1 MAKQE
6 RNLVG
11 QIVAITGGARGIGK
25 STAQTLSRA
34 GMKVAIGDLDGPL
47 AAKTAEEITAGT
59 IGRPLDVTAE
69 EIGAGTIG
77 LPLDVTD
84 YDSFAGFIAE
94 VERQLGPV
102 DVIINNAGIMQLG
115 PYLEEDRATTRR
127 MIDIN
132 IYGVDYGCR
141 LTIPSM
147 IARGHG
153 HVVNIASAAG
163 KAGYAHGA
171 TYCGTKHYVVG
182 MSEAIRS
189 ELRGTGVEVSCVMP
203 VAVQTELGGGLA
215 ETRAIKQAQPQ
226 DVADE
231 ILSALKLPKFD
242 VFVPPSVG
250 AINQVMAVLPRG
262 AREAVGRALKADKV
276 LSSAD
281 HSVRKDYELRA
292 SRSAPAI
299 SSGDDEQADPASSG
313 KKKSA

>member
-47 AAKTAEEITAGT
+47 AAQTAG
-59 IGRPLDVTAE
+59 

-77 LPLDVTD
+77 LQLDVTD
-84 YDSFAGFIAE
+84 FDSFSAFVASVQE
-94 VERQLGPV
+94 QMGPI

-115 PYLEEDRATTRR
+115 PYLDEDMATTKR

-147 IARGHG
+147 VARGHG

-215 ETRAIKQAQPQ
+215 ETRAVKQALPQ

-231 ILSALKLPKFD
+231 ILSALKQPRFD
-242 VFVPPSVG
+242 VFVPRSVG
-250 AINQVMAVLPRG
+250 PLNQVMSVMGRG
-262 AREAVGRALKADKV
+262 PREALGRALKADKV
-276 LSSAD
+276 LSTAD

-292 SRSAPAI
+292 TRSAPAI
-299 SSGDDEQADPASSG
+299 GSGDEE
-313 KKKSA
+313 KKKSKSGKSDKSD

>member
-1 MAKQE
+1 MAKQQ

-25 STAQTLSRA
+25 CTAQTLSRA

-47 AAKTAEEITAGT
+47 AAQTAS
-59 IGRPLDVTAE
+59 

-77 LPLDVTD
+77 LQLDVTD
-84 YDSFAGFIAE
+84 FDSFSAFVAN
-94 VERQLGPV
+94 VEEQLGPI
-102 DVIINNAGIMQLG
+102 DVIINNAGIMHLG
-115 PYLEEDRATTRR
+115 PYLDEDMATTKR

-163 KAGYAHGA
+163 KGGYAHGA

-203 VAVQTELGGGLA
+203 VAVQTELGAGLS
-215 ETRAIKQAQPQ
+215 ETRAVKQALPQ
-226 DVADE
+226 HVADE
-231 ILSALKLPKFD
+231 ILSALQEPRFD
-242 VFVPPSVG
+242 VLCRVR
-250 AINQVMAVLPRG
+250 L
-262 AREAVGRALKADKV
+262 ARSTK
-276 LSSAD
+276 
-281 HSVRKDYELRA
+281 
-292 SRSAPAI
+292 
-299 SSGDDEQADPASSG
+299 
-313 KKKSA
+313 

>member
-47 AAKTAEEITAGT
+47 AAQ
-59 IGRPLDVTAE
+59 TAE

-77 LPLDVTD
+77 LQLDVTD
-84 YDSFAGFIAE
+84 FDSFSAFVTSVQE
-94 VERQLGPV
+94 QMGPI

-115 PYLEEDRATTRR
+115 PYLDEDMATTKR

-147 IARGHG
+147 VARGHG

-215 ETRAIKQAQPQ
+215 ETRAVKQALPQ

-231 ILSALKLPKFD
+231 ILSALKQPRFD
-242 VFVPPSVG
+242 VFVPRSVG
-250 AINQVMAVLPRG
+250 PLNQVMSVMGRG
-262 AREAVGRALKADKV
+262 PREALGRALKADKV
-276 LSSAD
+276 LSTAD

-292 SRSAPAI
+292 TRSAPAI
-299 SSGDDEQADPASSG
+299 GSGDEE
-313 KKKSA
+313 KKKSKSGKSDKSD

>member
-25 STAQTLSRA
+25 STAQTLARA

-47 AAKTAEEITAGT
+47 AAQTAS
-59 IGRPLDVTAE
+59 

-77 LPLDVTD
+77 LQLDVTD
-84 YDSFAGFIAE
+84 FDSFSAFVAS
-94 VERQLGPV
+94 VEEQIGPI

-115 PYLEEDRATTRR
+115 PYLDEDLATTKR

-182 MSEAIRS
+182 MSESIRS

-203 VAVQTELGGGLA
+203 VAVQTELGAGLS
-215 ETRAIKQAQPQ
+215 ETRAVKQALPQ
-226 DVADE
+226 HVADE
-231 ILSALKLPKFD
+231 ILSALKQPRFD
-242 VFVPPSVG
+242 VFVPRSVG
-250 AINQVMAVLPRG
+250 PLNQVMSVMGRG
-262 AREAVGRALKADKV
+262 PREALGRALKADKV
-276 LSSAD
+276 LSTAD

-292 SRSAPAI
+292 ARSAPAI
-299 SSGDDEQADPASSG
+299 GSGDEG
-313 KKKSA
+313 KKKAKSGKSDKSD

>member
-11 QIVAITGGARGIGK
+11 QIVAITGGARGIGT

-47 AAKTAEEITAGT
+47 AAQ
-59 IGRPLDVTAE
+59 TAE

-77 LPLDVTD
+77 LQLDVTD
-84 YDSFAGFIAE
+84 FDSFSAFVSSVQE
-94 VERQLGPV
+94 QMGPI

-115 PYLEEDRATTRR
+115 PYLDEDMATTKR

-147 IARGHG
+147 VARGHG

-215 ETRAIKQAQPQ
+215 ETRAVKQALPQ

-231 ILSALKLPKFD
+231 ILSALKQPRFD
-242 VFVPPSVG
+242 VFVPRSVG
-250 AINQVMAVLPRG
+250 PLNQVMSVMGRG
-262 AREAVGRALKADKV
+262 PREALGRALKADKV
-276 LSSAD
+276 LSTAD

-292 SRSAPAI
+292 TRSAPAI
-299 SSGDDEQADPASSG
+299 GSGDEE
-313 KKKSA
+313 KKKSKSGKSDKSD

>member
-47 AAKTAEEITAGT
+47 AAQ
-59 IGRPLDVTAE
+59 TAE

-77 LPLDVTD
+77 LQLDVTD
-84 YDSFAGFIAE
+84 FDSFSAFVASVQE
-94 VERQLGPV
+94 QMGPI

-115 PYLEEDRATTRR
+115 PYLDEDMATTKR

-215 ETRAIKQAQPQ
+215 ETRAVKQALPQ

-231 ILSALKLPKFD
+231 ILSALKQPRFD
-242 VFVPPSVG
+242 VFVPRSVG
-250 AINQVMAVLPRG
+250 PLNQVMSVMGRG
-262 AREAVGRALKADKV
+262 PREALGRALKADKV
-276 LSSAD
+276 LSTAD

-292 SRSAPAI
+292 TRSAPAI
-299 SSGDDEQADPASSG
+299 GSGDEE
-313 KKKSA
+313 KKKSKSGKSDKSD

>member
-47 AAKTAEEITAGT
+47 AAQTAS
-59 IGRPLDVTAE
+59 

-77 LPLDVTD
+77 LQLDVTD
-84 YDSFAGFIAE
+84 FDSFSAFVAA
-94 VERQLGPV
+94 VQDQMGPI

-115 PYLEEDRATTRR
+115 PYLDEEMATTKR

-147 IARGHG
+147 VARGHG

-215 ETRAIKQAQPQ
+215 ETRAVKQALPQ

-231 ILSALKLPKFD
+231 ILSALKQPRFD
-242 VFVPPSVG
+242 VFVPRSVG
-250 AINQVMAVLPRG
+250 PLNQVMSVMGRG
-262 AREAVGRALKADKV
+262 PREALGRALKADKV
-276 LSSAD
+276 LSTAD

-292 SRSAPAI
+292 ARSAPAI
-299 SSGDDEQADPASSG
+299 SSGDDQKKKDKSG
-313 KKKSA
+313 KSDQSD

>member
-1 MAKQE
+1 MAKAE

-25 STAQTLSRA
+25 STAQTLTRA

-47 AAKTAEEITAGT
+47 AAQTAS
-59 IGRPLDVTAE
+59 

-77 LPLDVTD
+77 LQLDVTD
-84 YDSFAGFIAE
+84 FDSFSNFVAA
-94 VERQLGPV
+94 VEEQMGPI

-115 PYLEEDRATTRR
+115 PYLDEDMATTKR

-147 IARGHG
+147 VARGHG
-153 HVVNIASAAG
+153 HVINIASAAG

-215 ETRAIKQAQPQ
+215 ETRAVKQALPQ

-231 ILSALKLPKFD
+231 ILSALQEPRFD
-242 VFVPPSVG
+242 VFVPRSVG
-250 AINQVMAVLPRG
+250 PINQVMAVLPRG
-262 AREAVGRALKADKV
+262 PREALGRALKADKV
-276 LSSAD
+276 LSTAD

-292 SRSAPAI
+292 ARSAPAI
-299 SSGDDEQADPASSG
+299 GSGDDE
-313 KKKSA
+313 KKKSKSGKSDKSD

>member
-47 AAKTAEEITAGT
+47 AAQ
-59 IGRPLDVTAE
+59 TAE

-77 LPLDVTD
+77 LQLDVTD
-84 YDSFAGFIAE
+84 FDSFSAFVASVQE
-94 VERQLGPV
+94 QMGPI

-115 PYLEEDRATTRR
+115 PYLDEDMATTKR

-147 IARGHG
+147 VARGHG

-215 ETRAIKQAQPQ
+215 ETRAVKQALPQ

-231 ILSALKLPKFD
+231 ILSALKQPRFD
-242 VFVPPSVG
+242 VFVPRSVG
-250 AINQVMAVLPRG
+250 PLNQVMSVMGRG
-262 AREAVGRALKADKV
+262 PREALGRALKADKV
-276 LSSAD
+276 LSTAD

-292 SRSAPAI
+292 TRSAP
-299 SSGDDEQADPASSG
+299 
-313 KKKSA
+313 

>member
-1 MAKQE
+1 
-6 RNLVG
+6 
-11 QIVAITGGARGIGK
+11 
-25 STAQTLSRA
+25 
-34 GMKVAIGDLDGPL
+34 MKVAIGDLDGPL
-47 AAKTAEEITAGT
+47 AAQTAA
-59 IGRPLDVTAE
+59 

-77 LPLDVTD
+77 LQLDVTD
-84 YDSFAGFIAE
+84 FDSFSAFVAAVDE
-94 VERQLGPV
+94 QLGPI

-115 PYLEEDRATTRR
+115 PYLDEDMATTKR

-147 IARGHG
+147 VTRGHG

-215 ETRAIKQAQPQ
+215 ETRAVKQAQPQ

-231 ILSALKLPKFD
+231 ILAALRQPRFD
-242 VFVPPSVG
+242 VFVPRSVG
-250 AINQVMAVLPRG
+250 PLNQVMSVMGRG
-262 AREAVGRALKADKV
+262 PREALGRALKADKV
-276 LSSAD
+276 LSTAD

-292 SRSAPAI
+292 ARSAPAI
-299 SSGDDEQADPASSG
+299 SSGNDE
-313 KKKSA
+313 KKKSKSGKSD

>member
-47 AAKTAEEITAGT
+47 AAQTAG
-59 IGRPLDVTAE
+59 

-77 LPLDVTD
+77 LQLDVTD
-84 YDSFAGFIAE
+84 FDSFSAFVASVQE
-94 VERQLGPV
+94 QMGPI

-115 PYLEEDRATTRR
+115 PYLDEDMATTKR

-147 IARGHG
+147 VARGHG

-215 ETRAIKQAQPQ
+215 ETRAVKQALPQ

-231 ILSALKLPKFD
+231 ILSALKQPRFD
-242 VFVPPSVG
+242 VFVPRSVG
-250 AINQVMAVLPRG
+250 PLNQVMSVMGRG
-262 AREAVGRALKADKV
+262 PREALGRALKADKV
-276 LSSAD
+276 LSTAD
-281 HSVRKDYELRA
+281 HSVLKDYELRA
-292 SRSAPAI
+292 TRSAPAI
-299 SSGDDEQADPASSG
+299 GSGDEE
-313 KKKSA
+313 KKKSKSGKSDKSD

>member
-25 STAQTLSRA
+25 CTAQTLSRA

-47 AAKTAEEITAGT
+47 AAQTAS
-59 IGRPLDVTAE
+59 

-77 LPLDVTD
+77 LQLDVTD
-84 YDSFAGFIAE
+84 FDSFSAFVAS
-94 VERQLGPV
+94 VEEQLGPI
-102 DVIINNAGIMQLG
+102 DVIINNAGIMHLG
-115 PYLEEDRATTRR
+115 PYLDEDLATTKR

-182 MSEAIRS
+182 MSESIRS
-189 ELRGTGVEVSCVMP
+189 ELRGTGVEVSCRSTSP
-203 VAVQTELGGGLA
+203 
-215 ETRAIKQAQPQ
+215 TR
-226 DVADE
+226 
-231 ILSALKLPKFD
+231 F
-242 VFVPPSVG
+242 
-250 AINQVMAVLPRG
+250 
-262 AREAVGRALKADKV
+262 
-276 LSSAD
+276 
-281 HSVRKDYELRA
+281 
-292 SRSAPAI
+292 SRR
-299 SSGDDEQADPASSG
+299 
-313 KKKSA
+313 

>member
-47 AAKTAEEITAGT
+47 AAQTAG
-59 IGRPLDVTAE
+59 

-77 LPLDVTD
+77 LQLDVTD
-84 YDSFAGFIAE
+84 FDSFSAFVASVQE
-94 VERQLGPV
+94 QMGPI

-115 PYLEEDRATTRR
+115 PYLDEDMATTKR

-215 ETRAIKQAQPQ
+215 ETRAVKQALPQ

-231 ILSALKLPKFD
+231 ILSALKQPRFD
-242 VFVPPSVG
+242 VFVPRSVG
-250 AINQVMAVLPRG
+250 PLNQVMSVMGRG
-262 AREAVGRALKADKV
+262 PREALGRALKADKV
-276 LSSAD
+276 LSTAD

-292 SRSAPAI
+292 TRSAPAI
-299 SSGDDEQADPASSG
+299 GSGDEE
-313 KKKSA
+313 KKKSKSGKSDKSD

>member
-1 MAKQE
+1 MAKQD

-25 STAQTLSRA
+25 STAQTLARA

-47 AAKTAEEITAGT
+47 AAQ
-59 IGRPLDVTAE
+59 TAE

-77 LPLDVTD
+77 LQLDVTD
-84 YDSFAGFIAE
+84 YDSFAAFVGT
-94 VERQLGPV
+94 VEDQLGPI

-115 PYLEEDRATTRR
+115 PYLDEDMATTKR

-147 IARGHG
+147 VARGHG

-203 VAVQTELGGGLA
+203 VAVQTELGGGLS
-215 ETRAIKQAQPQ
+215 ETRAVKQAQPQ

-231 ILSALKLPKFD
+231 ILSALRQPRFD
-242 VFVPPSVG
+242 VFVPRSVG
-250 AINQVMAVLPRG
+250 PLNQVMSVMGRG
-262 AREAVGRALKADKV
+262 PREALGRALKADKV
-276 LSSAD
+276 LSTAD
-281 HSVRKDYELRA
+281 HGARRDYELRA
-292 SRSAPAI
+292 ARSAPAI
-299 SSGDDEQADPASSG
+299 TPGESAES
-313 KKKSA
+313 KSEDSD

>member
-1 MAKQE
+1 MAKAE

-47 AAKTAEEITAGT
+47 AAQ
-59 IGRPLDVTAE
+59 TAE

-77 LPLDVTD
+77 LQLDVTD
-84 YDSFAGFIAE
+84 FDSFSAFVAA
-94 VERQLGPV
+94 VEEQMGPI

-115 PYLEEDRATTRR
+115 PYLDEDMETTKR

-147 IARGHG
+147 VARGHG
-153 HVVNIASAAG
+153 HVINIASAAG

-215 ETRAIKQAQPQ
+215 ETRAVKQAMPQ

-231 ILSALKLPKFD
+231 ILSALKQPRFD
-242 VFVPPSVG
+242 VFVPRSVG
-250 AINQVMAVLPRG
+250 PLNQVMSVMGRG
-262 AREAVGRALKADKV
+262 PREALGRALKADKV
-276 LSSAD
+276 LSTAD
-281 HSVRKDYELRA
+281 HSARKDYELRA
-292 SRSAPAI
+292 ARSAPAI
-299 SSGDDEQADPASSG
+299 GSGDDV
-313 KKKSA
+313 KKKSKSGKSDKSD

>member
-25 STAQTLSRA
+25 STAQTLTRA

-47 AAKTAEEITAGT
+47 AAQ
-59 IGRPLDVTAE
+59 TAE

-77 LPLDVTD
+77 LQLDVTD
-84 YDSFAGFIAE
+84 FDSFSAFVASVQE
-94 VERQLGPV
+94 QLGPI

-115 PYLEEDRATTRR
+115 PYLDEDMATTKR

-147 IARGHG
+147 VARGHG

-215 ETRAIKQAQPQ
+215 ETRAVKQALPQ

-231 ILSALKLPKFD
+231 ILSALRQPRFD
-242 VFVPPSVG
+242 VFVPRSVG
-250 AINQVMAVLPRG
+250 PLNQVMSVMGRG
-262 AREAVGRALKADKV
+262 PREALGRALKADKV
-276 LSSAD
+276 LSTAD

-292 SRSAPAI
+292 ARSAPAI
-299 SSGDDEQADPASSG
+299 GSGDDEKKAASGTSD
-313 KKKSA
+313 KSD

>member
-25 STAQTLSRA
+25 STAQTLTRA

-47 AAKTAEEITAGT
+47 AAQ
-59 IGRPLDVTAE
+59 TAE

-77 LPLDVTD
+77 LQLDVTD
-84 YDSFAGFIAE
+84 FDSFSAFVASVQE
-94 VERQLGPV
+94 QLGPI

-115 PYLEEDRATTRR
+115 PYLDEDMATTKR

-147 IARGHG
+147 VARGHG

-215 ETRAIKQAQPQ
+215 ETRAVKQALPQ

-231 ILSALKLPKFD
+231 ILSALRQPRFD
-242 VFVPPSVG
+242 VFVPRSVG
-250 AINQVMAVLPRG
+250 PLNQVMSVMGRG
-262 AREAVGRALKADKV
+262 PREALGRALKADKV
-276 LSSAD
+276 LSTAD

-292 SRSAPAI
+292 ARSAPAI
-299 SSGDDEQADPASSG
+299 GSGDDEKKVKSG
-313 KKKSA
+313 KSDKSD

>member
-47 AAKTAEEITAGT
+47 AAQ
-59 IGRPLDVTAE
+59 TAE

-77 LPLDVTD
+77 LQLDVTD
-84 YDSFAGFIAE
+84 FDSFSAFVASVQE
-94 VERQLGPV
+94 QMGPI

-115 PYLEEDRATTRR
+115 PYLDEDMATTKR

-147 IARGHG
+147 VARGHG

-215 ETRAIKQAQPQ
+215 ETRAVKQALPQ

-231 ILSALKLPKFD
+231 ILSALKQPRFD
-242 VFVPPSVG
+242 VFVPRSVG
-250 AINQVMAVLPRG
+250 PLNQVMSVMGRG
-262 AREAVGRALKADKV
+262 PREALGRALKADKV
-276 LSSAD
+276 LSTAD
-281 HSVRKDYELRA
+281 HSVLKDYELRA
-292 SRSAPAI
+292 TRSAPAI
-299 SSGDDEQADPASSG
+299 GSGDEE
-313 KKKSA
+313 KKKSKSGKSDKSD

>member
-47 AAKTAEEITAGT
+47 AAQTAS
-59 IGRPLDVTAE
+59 

-77 LPLDVTD
+77 LQLDVTD
-84 YDSFAGFIAE
+84 FDSFSAFVAA
-94 VERQLGPV
+94 VQDQMGPI

-115 PYLEEDRATTRR
+115 PYLDEEMATTKR

-147 IARGHG
+147 VARGHG

-215 ETRAIKQAQPQ
+215 ETRAVKQALPQ

-231 ILSALKLPKFD
+231 ILSALKQPRFD
-242 VFVPPSVG
+242 VFVPRSVG
-250 AINQVMAVLPRG
+250 PLNQVMSVMGRG
-262 AREAVGRALKADKV
+262 PREALGRALKADKV
-276 LSSAD
+276 LSTAD

-292 SRSAPAI
+292 ARSAPAI
-299 SSGDDEQADPASSG
+299 SSGDDQKKKVKSG
-313 KKKSA
+313 KSDKSD

>member
-47 AAKTAEEITAGT
+47 AAQTAG
-59 IGRPLDVTAE
+59 

-77 LPLDVTD
+77 LQLDVTD
-84 YDSFAGFIAE
+84 FDSFSAFIAN
-94 VERQLGPV
+94 VEEQLGPD

-115 PYLEEDRATTRR
+115 PYLDEDMATTKR

-147 IARGHG
+147 VARGHG

-215 ETRAIKQAQPQ
+215 ETRAVKQALPQ

-231 ILSALKLPKFD
+231 ILSALRQPRFD
-242 VFVPPSVG
+242 VFVPRSVG
-250 AINQVMAVLPRG
+250 PLNQVMSVMGRG
-262 AREAVGRALKADKV
+262 PREALGRALKADKV
-276 LSSAD
+276 LSTAD

-292 SRSAPAI
+292 ARSAPAI
-299 SSGDDEQADPASSG
+299 GSGDGE
-313 KKKSA
+313 KKKAKAGKSDKSD

>member
-47 AAKTAEEITAGT
+47 AAQTAG
-59 IGRPLDVTAE
+59 
-69 EIGAGTIG
+69 EIGVGTVG
-77 LPLDVTD
+77 LQLDVTD
-84 YDSFAGFIAE
+84 FDSFSAFVALVQE
-94 VERQLGPV
+94 QLGPI

-115 PYLEEDRATTRR
+115 PYLNEDMATTKR

-147 IARGHG
+147 VARGHG

-171 TYCGTKHYVVG
+171 TYCGTKHYVVE
-182 MSEAIRS
+182 MSEAIRY
-189 ELRGTGVEVSCVMP
+189 ELRGTGVEVSCGMP
-203 VAVQTELGGGLA
+203 VAVPTELGGGLA
-215 ETRAIKQAQPQ
+215 ETRAVKQALPQ

-231 ILSALKLPKFD
+231 ILSALRQPRFD
-242 VFVPPSVG
+242 VFVPRSVG
-250 AINQVMAVLPRG
+250 PLNQVMSAIGRG
-262 AREAVGRALKADKV
+262 PREAFARALKADKV
-276 LSSAD
+276 LSTAD
-281 HSVRKDYELRA
+281 HGVRKDYELRA
-292 SRSAPAI
+292 ARSAPAVG
-299 SSGDDEQADPASSG
+299 SGGGEKKKAKSG
-313 KKKSA
+313 KSD

>member
-1 MAKQE
+1 MAKAE

-25 STAQTLSRA
+25 STAQTLTRA

-47 AAKTAEEITAGT
+47 AAQTAS
-59 IGRPLDVTAE
+59 

-77 LPLDVTD
+77 LQLDVTD
-84 YDSFAGFIAE
+84 FDSFSNFVAA
-94 VERQLGPV
+94 VEEQMGPI

-115 PYLEEDRATTRR
+115 PYLDEDMATTKR

-147 IARGHG
+147 VARGHG
-153 HVVNIASAAG
+153 HVINIASAAG

-215 ETRAIKQAQPQ
+215 ETRAVKQALPQ

-231 ILSALKLPKFD
+231 ILSALRQPRFD
-242 VFVPPSVG
+242 VFVPRSVG
-250 AINQVMAVLPRG
+250 PLNQVMSVMGRG
-262 AREAVGRALKADKV
+262 PREALGRALKADKV
-276 LSSAD
+276 LSTAD
-281 HSVRKDYELRA
+281 HSVRKDYERRA
-292 SRSAPAI
+292 ARSAPAI
-299 SSGDDEQADPASSG
+299 ESGDGE
-313 KKKSA
+313 KKKSKSDKSD

>member
-25 STAQTLSRA
+25 CTAQTLSRA

-47 AAKTAEEITAGT
+47 AAQTAS
-59 IGRPLDVTAE
+59 

-77 LPLDVTD
+77 LQLDVTD
-84 YDSFAGFIAE
+84 FDSFSAFVASVQE
-94 VERQLGPV
+94 QLGPI
-102 DVIINNAGIMQLG
+102 DVIINNAGIMHLG
-115 PYLEEDRATTRR
+115 SYLDEDMATTKR

-147 IARGHG
+147 VARGHG

-203 VAVQTELGGGLA
+203 VAVQTELGGGLS
-215 ETRAIKQAQPQ
+215 ETRAVKQALPQ

-231 ILSALKLPKFD
+231 SLSALKQPRFD
-242 VFVPPSVG
+242 VFVPRSVG
-250 AINQVMAVLPRG
+250 PLNQVMSVMGRG
-262 AREAVGRALKADKV
+262 PREALGRALKADKV
-276 LSSAD
+276 LSTAD

-292 SRSAPAI
+292 ARSSPAI
-299 SSGDDEQADPASSG
+299 GSGDDEKKKVKSG
-313 KKKSA
+313 KSDKSD

>member
-1 MAKQE
+1 MAKAE

-25 STAQTLSRA
+25 STAQTLTRA

-47 AAKTAEEITAGT
+47 AAQTAS
-59 IGRPLDVTAE
+59 

-77 LPLDVTD
+77 LQLDVTD
-84 YDSFAGFIAE
+84 FDSFSNFVAA
-94 VERQLGPV
+94 VEEQMGPI

-115 PYLEEDRATTRR
+115 PYLDEDMATTKR

-147 IARGHG
+147 VARGHG
-153 HVVNIASAAG
+153 HVINIASAAG

-215 ETRAIKQAQPQ
+215 ETRAVKQALPQ

-231 ILSALKLPKFD
+231 ILSALRQPRFD
-242 VFVPPSVG
+242 VFVPRSVG
-250 AINQVMAVLPRG
+250 PLNQVMSVMGRG
-262 AREAVGRALKADKV
+262 PREALGRALKADKV
-276 LSSAD
+276 LSTAD

-292 SRSAPAI
+292 ARSAPAI
-299 SSGDDEQADPASSG
+299 ESGDGE
-313 KKKSA
+313 KKKSKSDKSD

>member
-47 AAKTAEEITAGT
+47 AAQTAG
-59 IGRPLDVTAE
+59 
-69 EIGAGTIG
+69 EIGAGT
-77 LPLDVTD
+77 LSLQLDVTD
-84 YDSFAGFIAE
+84 FDSFSAFVATVQE
-94 VERQLGPV
+94 QLGPV

-115 PYLEEDRATTRR
+115 PYLDEEMATTKR

-215 ETRAIKQAQPQ
+215 ETRAVKQALPQ

-231 ILSALKLPKFD
+231 ILSALRQPRFD
-242 VFVPPSVG
+242 VFVPRSVG
-250 AINQVMAVLPRG
+250 PLNQVMSVMGRG
-262 AREAVGRALKADKV
+262 PREALGRALKADKV
-276 LSSAD
+276 LSTAD

-292 SRSAPAI
+292 ARSAPAI
-299 SSGDDEQADPASSG
+299 ESGDDQKKKVKSG
-313 KKKSA
+313 KSDKSD

>member
-25 STAQTLSRA
+25 STAQTLSRT

-47 AAKTAEEITAGT
+47 AAQTAG
-59 IGRPLDVTAE
+59 

-77 LPLDVTD
+77 LQLDVTD
-84 YDSFAGFIAE
+84 FDSFSAFVAA
-94 VERQLGPV
+94 VEEQMGPI

-115 PYLEEDRATTRR
+115 PYLDEDMATTKR

-147 IARGHG
+147 VARGHG

-215 ETRAIKQAQPQ
+215 ETRTVKQALPQ

-231 ILSALKLPKFD
+231 ILSALKQPRFD
-242 VFVPPSVG
+242 VFVPRSVG
-250 AINQVMAVLPRG
+250 PLNQVMSVMGRG
-262 AREAVGRALKADKV
+262 PREALGRALKADKV
-276 LSSAD
+276 LSTAD
-281 HSVRKDYELRA
+281 HSVRKDYGLRA
-292 SRSAPAI
+292 ARSSPAI
-299 SSGDDEQADPASSG
+299 ESGDDQKKKVKSG
-313 KKKSA
+313 KSDTSD